1 MNPKATF
8 ALLVWIAPLV
18 SPLLPS
24 QADCE
29 SPCCMVEV
37 GVCHSEMSM
46 QACFAM
52 DVEVAP
58 HAVPAVVSPQYKS
71 AALPTYSVLYPA
83 GASASLAFALTGR
96 VDFARTFHPPQLIPL
111 LI

>member
-46 QACFAM
+46 QACFAV
-52 DVEVAP
+52 DVEVVP
-58 HAVPAVVSPQYKS
+58 HTVPAVVAPQYKS
-71 AALPTYSVLYPA
+71 AALPTYSVRYTA
-83 GASASLAFALTGR
+83 GASANRPLALSGKGE
-96 VDFARTFHPPQLIPL
+96 FARTFHPPQLIPL

>member
-1 MNPKATF
+1 MKLKATI
-8 ALLVWIAPLV
+8 ALLIWIAPLV
-18 SPLLPS
+18 SPLLSS

-37 GVCHSEMSM
+37 CACHSEMSM
-46 QACFAM
+46 PTCSTM

-58 HAVPAVVSPQYKS
+58 HTVPAVASPQYKS
-71 AALPTYSVLYPA
+71 AALPTYSVLYRA
-83 GASASLAFALTGR
+83 GTSANRPLPLSGR
-96 VDFARTFHPPQLIPL
+96 AEFARILPSPQFIPL